1 MLAVYNQLYFDCTL
15 KNKYYNRLTGFG
27 LYVHFLGQ
35 TLEPLVL
42 VT

>member
-1 MLAVYNQLYFDCTL
+1 MLAVYNQTLSDCTL
-15 KNKYYNRLTGFG
+15 KNKYYNRLTDE